1 MICRMCGTIGCLRY
15 SKLCWVGKRVN
26 IIMKPTNSPSQ
37 GQPNPRKSRLK
48 VAFGPLFPT
57 ANCFFRGLGLI
68 FVWKTDYKKPNPT
81 KFPIKHPNCLLIY
94 ILFAC
99 LIHSGEGLRG
109 AAGYRLSLLVLRTKE
124 RVLWI
129 PRVLPHV
136 PRRMH
141 YKRLKCMTQLAK
153 LCIN

>member
-94 ILFAC
+94 IYIVCMSDPFWGRSTWGSRLSSV
-99 LIHSGEGLRG
+99 LVG
-109 AAGYRLSLLVLRTKE
+109 AADQRTGVVDSE
-124 RVLWI
+124 GVAPCTAAHAL
-129 PRVLPHV
+129 
-136 PRRMH
+136 
-141 YKRLKCMTQLAK
+141 
-153 LCIN
+153 